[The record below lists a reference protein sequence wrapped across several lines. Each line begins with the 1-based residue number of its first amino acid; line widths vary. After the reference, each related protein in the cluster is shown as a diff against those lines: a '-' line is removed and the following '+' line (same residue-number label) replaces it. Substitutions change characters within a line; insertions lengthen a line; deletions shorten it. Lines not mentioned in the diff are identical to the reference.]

1 MHLFKALKRKYSVV
15 QSFQHIQ
22 LWSSLKLRYIAELYS
37 ARDLKGWTDSTMP
50 DGWVAALHIVHHIE
64 TYNARCWIISIFF
77 CDTSRLSGKDS
88 FTDLLNIFYTGFVSH
103 LKWKTITMGRVAIG
117 RKKKKK
123 TASYLSQP
131 KNLAFH
137 WFAWPIQ
144 TEEYVFIGCPWPLG
158 CQQNGIHFTTVN
170 KSFFS
175 CCPTTL
181 WQTYLKLR
189 NRFVV
194 THQNWIS
201 PRCNM
206 KNYAFS
212 KHNNLPPHLNTL
224 RTC

>member
-117 RKKKKK
+117 RKKKKDCLLPQPTK
-123 TASYLSQP
+123 KFGIPLICMANTDRRICVHRLS
-131 KNLAFH
+131 LAFGMSTK
-137 WFAWPIQ
+137 WNPFYNSQ
-144 TEEYVFIGCPWPLG
+144 
-158 CQQNGIHFTTVN
+158 
-170 KSFFS
+170 
-175 CCPTTL
+175 
-181 WQTYLKLR
+181 
-189 NRFVV
+189 
-194 THQNWIS
+194 
-201 PRCNM
+201 
-206 KNYAFS
+206 
-212 KHNNLPPHLNTL
+212 
-224 RTC
+224 